1 MKRTR
6 RGTTEASSSRP
17 KKECLIASVKGH
29 RALRLAPQK
38 DQPQH
43 GPANNSEDTTE
54 VEDVAAIHNT
64 NVEEREPLSAC
75 RRHLPFVSGIGG
87 LNQ

>member
-6 RGTTEASSSRP
+6 KGTIETSSSRP
-17 KKECLIASVKGH
+17 NRKCPIASVRRH
-29 RALRLAPQK
+29 RSSRLAPQK

-43 GPANNSEDTTE
+43 GLANNSEDTTE

-64 NVEEREPLSAC
+64 NVEVDAEPMSYLE
-75 RRHLPFVSGIGG
+75 
-87 LNQ
+87 